1 MSNPTTSAAGFLPE
15 DRSLDAL
22 REAAATCEGC
32 ALYKDAT
39 QTVFGEGQPTAKVVL
54 IGEQPGDEEDK
65 TGHPFVGPA
74 GRLLDRALIDAGIDR
89 EAAYITNAVKHFKW
103 ESRGRR
109 RIHKK
114 PQDREIKACKPWLV
128 NEIAS
133 ICPQVVVCLGVTAA
147 TAAFGKAVRL
157 KDYRGTFS
165 QSSLS
170 DMTFVTT
177 HPSALLRIPEEEI
190 QQLEYRRFVD
200 ELRLVQSHLH
210 EGSE

>member
-1 MSNPTTSAAGFLPE
+1 MSNLTTSAAGFLPE

-65 TGHPFVGPA
+65 TGRPFVGPA

-109 RIHKK
+109 RIHKNLK
-114 PQDREIKACKPWLV
+114 
-128 NEIAS
+128 
-133 ICPQVVVCLGVTAA
+133 TA
-147 TAAFGKAVRL
+147 RL
-157 KDYRGTFS
+157 KPA
-165 QSSLS
+165 SLGWL
-170 DMTFVTT
+170 TK
-177 HPSALLRIPEEEI
+177 
-190 QQLEYRRFVD
+190 
-200 ELRLVQSHLH
+200 
-210 EGSE
+210 

>member
-1 MSNPTTSAAGFLPE
+1 
-15 DRSLDAL
+15 
-22 REAAATCEGC
+22 
-32 ALYKDAT
+32 
-39 QTVFGEGQPTAKVVL
+39 
-54 IGEQPGDEEDK
+54 
-65 TGHPFVGPA
+65 
-74 GRLLDRALIDAGIDR
+74 
-89 EAAYITNAVKHFKW
+89 
-103 ESRGRR
+103 
-109 RIHKK
+109 
-114 PQDREIKACKPWLV
+114 
-128 NEIAS
+128 
-133 ICPQVVVCLGVTAA
+133 LGVTAA